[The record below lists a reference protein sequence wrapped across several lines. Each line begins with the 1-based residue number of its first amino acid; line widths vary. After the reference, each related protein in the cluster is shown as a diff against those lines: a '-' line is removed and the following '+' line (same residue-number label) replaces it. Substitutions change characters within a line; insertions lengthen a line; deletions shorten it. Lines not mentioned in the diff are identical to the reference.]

1 MKSRKTCETALSVV
15 PSTGDISDEFYAR
28 INSILETSR
37 NNIVTTVNR
46 EIVRVY
52 WLIGKEIVEEEQKG
66 KNRAE

>member
-15 PSTGDISDEFYAR
+15 PATGDISDEFYAR